1 MSLFFADVVY
11 DGYAL
16 PQFMLCYGLGSR
28 FRVHVSPVSSSIC
41 CGLIYSGTFCL
52 YRVSRGRVF
61 PVFWLLSFLG
71 FAGLDVDIG
80 LACILLF

>member
-1 MSLFFADVVY
+1 MPLFFADVVY
-11 DGYAL
+11 DGNAL

-28 FRVHVSPVSSSIC
+28 FRVQVSGI
-41 CGLIYSGTFCL
+41 IYSCTSCL